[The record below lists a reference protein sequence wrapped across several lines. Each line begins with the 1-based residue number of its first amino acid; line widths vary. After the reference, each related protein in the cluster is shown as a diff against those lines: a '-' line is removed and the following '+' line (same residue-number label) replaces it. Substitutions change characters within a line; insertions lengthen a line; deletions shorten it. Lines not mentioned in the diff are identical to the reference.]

1 MKKKSK
7 KTINKCIVVSLL
19 LTVVHSQIVSGA
31 DYYSGDNKAEQ
42 ERGISVNASEP
53 AENIL
58 DGIDD
63 NADLI
68 KTKPEKDMS
77 PNKNNRIIVADDK
90 DYILGRPMTETE
102 KKEQEDMIPILHE
115 LPKSGEMAEPI
126 LGQERAKTSY
136 IESFDL
142 RRFGLVTDV
151 KKQMVSGPC
160 WAFASIAM
168 AESAAIMLGA
178 KGIPDFS
185 EEHLIYFFSHRV
197 NDPLGNT
204 LGDKNSFIDEVY
216 NAGYDHKTIGGNISL
231 ASKFLSTW
239 SGVAEEKEIPYSGA
253 ACPELDDT
261 LAYESKLHLQDIY
274 YIDPSIDEIKEIL
287 YTTQQPVGIAYCHGR
302 SYYNVETG
310 AYCCPIEY
318 RTNHAV
324 VIVGWDDNYRKENFT
339 EDSCVTSD
347 GAWIV
352 KNSWGKSS
360 GDEGYIYISYEDKSI
375 DEAVSVRYAS
385 IDTYDHNYQY
395 DGSSG
400 SFYTTMSDG
409 DSYANIFQIKG
420 DTSVN
425 EILKAVGISVG
436 SADTALSVDIYTDLN
451 DPNDPLSGVHMVDS
465 QKVSTKYSGYYTFPL
480 QQEIEMEKGTYFSVI
495 FTNRS
500 GMSKKI
506 GVEES
511 YDSGVFK
518 FEAGVGSGQS
528 FERSYY
534 PYFEDMS
541 NFSDPQNIRIKAY
554 TSDAQKISPMPTEIP
569 TESPTQ
575 IPTVEPTKEPT
586 ITPTSIPTPQ
596 PTVLPERK
604 KEQSIA
610 VYPRSLVFYMGEKYK
625 TLKVSNAKGKITY
638 KCSDPRVATI
648 DSEGKVTPKSEGKAI
663 ITINASGNSLY
674 RSAVTKVNVSVKKKV
689 QSPTVNHRFLQLYDK
704 GKTKTLKIYKSKG
717 KVIYKSSNPKVVR
730 VDAKGRVIPKS
741 AGRSTITIKITGNS
755 IYKAATIKVKV
766 TVYKNPLNVGGF
778 LKSYKQKNYTRAK
791 KQAQKLPSKAKEQ
804 CVRDMNDAIKE
815 AYYEKVDLYLESY
828 NYDGDPWL
836 WDYFL
841 TDINKDCIPELMIRY
856 GTCEADVKSIFYTY
870 KNGKAV
876 KIGSEYISHAA
887 FHAYPDG
894 NGLIVAT
901 GHMGYETLK
910 KIFLSNGKIKMQ
922 EIGCR
927 DVGKDAYM
935 DVPYQLKTH
944 SFWDKNENCEM
955 IDYRDLI

>member
-1 MKKKSK
+1 
-7 KTINKCIVVSLL
+7 
-19 LTVVHSQIVSGA
+19 
-31 DYYSGDNKAEQ
+31 
-42 ERGISVNASEP
+42 
-53 AENIL
+53 
-58 DGIDD
+58 
-63 NADLI
+63 
-68 KTKPEKDMS
+68 
-77 PNKNNRIIVADDK
+77 
-90 DYILGRPMTETE
+90 
-102 KKEQEDMIPILHE
+102 
-115 LPKSGEMAEPI
+115 MA
-126 LGQERAKTSY
+126 
-136 IESFDL
+136 
-142 RRFGLVTDV
+142 
-151 KKQMVSGPC
+151 
-160 WAFASIAM
+160 
-168 AESAAIMLGA
+168 
-178 KGIPDFS
+178 
-185 EEHLIYFFSHRV
+185 
-197 NDPLGNT
+197 
-204 LGDKNSFIDEVY
+204 
-216 NAGYDHKTIGGNISL
+216 
-231 ASKFLSTW
+231 
-239 SGVAEEKEIPYSGA
+239 
-253 ACPELDDT
+253 
-261 LAYESKLHLQDIY
+261 
-274 YIDPSIDEIKEIL
+274 
-287 YTTQQPVGIAYCHGR
+287 
-302 SYYNVETG
+302 
-310 AYCCPIEY
+310 
-318 RTNHAV
+318 
-324 VIVGWDDNYRKENFT
+324 
-339 EDSCVTSD
+339 
-347 GAWIV
+347 
-352 KNSWGKSS
+352 
-360 GDEGYIYISYEDKSI
+360 
-375 DEAVSVRYAS
+375 
-385 IDTYDHNYQY
+385 
-395 DGSSG
+395 
-400 SFYTTMSDG
+400 
-409 DSYANIFQIKG
+409 
-420 DTSVN
+420 
-425 EILKAVGISVG
+425 
-436 SADTALSVDIYTDLN
+436 
-451 DPNDPLSGVHMVDS
+451 
-465 QKVSTKYSGYYTFPL
+465 
-480 QQEIEMEKGTYFSVI
+480 
-495 FTNRS
+495 
-500 GMSKKI
+500 
-506 GVEES
+506 
-511 YDSGVFK
+511 
-518 FEAGVGSGQS
+518 
-528 FERSYY
+528 
-534 PYFEDMS
+534 
-541 NFSDPQNIRIKAY
+541 
-554 TSDAQKISPMPTEIP
+554 
-569 TESPTQ
+569 
-575 IPTVEPTKEPT
+575 
-586 ITPTSIPTPQ
+586 
-596 PTVLPERK
+596 
-604 KEQSIA
+604 
-610 VYPRSLVFYMGEKYK
+610 EKYK

-791 KQAQKLPSKAKEQ
+791 KQAQKLPSKAKAQ